1 MLRATLERADFSTT
15 GVRELLGEHFL
26 GFLAGS
32 EVPALLRRTEA
43 GTPLCSLVRLF
54 LAGTPVDRRSAETAL
69 APLALEEAVG
79 AGLVTDDGDR
89 VRGRVR
95 LRPYEADGHQFV
107 VASDAWPAVP
117 PGGRDGGTVA
127 SDHVIGVGASSAML
141 ARMTIRNDVGRALDV
156 GSGSGVQALHASL
169 HAREVITTDVN
180 PRALQFARFTL
191 ELSRVANVTTR
202 QGDLFSSVPGER
214 FGLIVSNPPYVIS
227 PETRLAFRD
236 GGLEGDGI
244 CRRLVREAPAHLERG
259 GFCQLLANWVH
270 PAGGNWKER
279 LTEWFQDTGC
289 DAWVIQRSTEDVE
302 EYAVGWVL
310 HGEPDESD
318 EDTQSKVLDEW
329 MSYYERLGIE
339 RIGFGLITMRL
350 RESGRPFVRFEDLP
364 HDPGRPCGDDIA
376 RSFELTDWLDSLGSD
391 DELLDARLAVAP
403 DVHLHR
409 DLVPSP
415 RGFEARASELRRATG
430 LGRRGLVDEHG
441 ARVVGG
447 CDGTTILR
455 ALLGDLASA
464 LDADTD
470 AVTSAALPIVRS
482 LVEQGFLVPAAN

>member
-1 MLRATLERADFSTT
+1 
-15 GVRELLGEHFL
+15 VRELLGEHFL

-32 EVPALLRRTEA
+32 EVPALLRRTEG

-69 APLALEEAVG
+69 APLGLEEVVR
-79 AGLVTDDGDR
+79 AGLVADDGVR

-107 VASDAWPAVP
+107 VASDAWAALP
-117 PGGRDGGTVA
+117 PGNRDGGTVA
-127 SDHVIGVGASSAML
+127 PDHVMGVGASSAML

-191 ELSRVANVTTR
+191 GLSGVANVKTR
-202 QGDLFSSVPGER
+202 EGDLFSSVPGER

-227 PETRLAFRD
+227 PESRLAFRD

-244 CRRLVREAPAHLERG
+244 CRRLVREAPAHLEEG

-270 PAGGNWKER
+270 PVGGDWKDR
-279 LTEWFQDTGC
+279 LTEWFEGTGC

-302 EYAVGWVL
+302 QYAVGWVL
-310 HGEPDESD
+310 HGEPDGPD
-318 EDTQSKVLDEW
+318 PDTQARVLDEW
-329 MSYYERLGIE
+329 MAYYERLGIE
-339 RIGFGLITMRL
+339 RVGFGLITMRL
-350 RESGRPFVRFEDLP
+350 RAGGPPFVRFEDLR
-364 HDPGRPCGDDIA
+364 HDPGHACGDDIA
-376 RSFELTDWLDSLGSD
+376 RSFELRDWLDSLGSD
-391 DELLDARLAVAP
+391 DKLLDSRLAVAP

-409 DLVPSP
+409 DLVASA
-415 RGFEARASELRRATG
+415 RGFEARASELRRGTG
-430 LGRRGLVDEHG
+430 LGRQGLVDEHG

-447 CDGTTILR
+447 CDGTTTLR
-455 ALLGDLASA
+455 SLLGDLSSA
-464 LDADTD
+464 LVTDTD
-470 AVTSAALPIVRS
+470 AVISSALPIVRS
-482 LVEQGFLVPAAN
+482 LVEQGFLLPGAR